1 MATEKEIQITQG
13 LISAAIAVNSSN
25 EDVNVNVS
33 VQRFGVAVM
42 ISPDKEVGNP
52 EWEWLFYPEF
62 TAYFSSDVFP
72 EELFLERCDVFMAEI
87 NKHMISRDADGV
99 PV

>member
-1 MATEKEIQITQG
+1 MATKKELQATQG
-13 LISAAIAVNSSN
+13 LIAAAIAVNSSN
-25 EDVNVNVS
+25 EDVNISVE
-33 VQRFGVAVM
+33 VQRNCVQLR

-52 EWEWLFYPEF
+52 VWDWLFYSSNG
-62 TAYFSSDVFP
+62 AYFSDDIFS
-72 EELFLERCDVFMAEI
+72 EEAFLKRCDVFLAEI